1 MNKFKILQFHTKD
14 LVNIEYIKI
23 SKQLSEQYCKLH
35 NYQYK
40 CQIINKTKNNI
51 EGMIKK
57 LNVLYDNLKNIKDN
71 EYLVYLDS
79 DVFINLPKFDLNE
92 YVEDQYQIYLSVD
105 SAWVG
110 NIIFLSQCN
119 NYFNNFK
126 INNKISIYNY
136 LTNNKGFTRNI
147 YDDLLYCVQNP
158 YGLNTGFI
166 IIQKTPLMLQFFKT
180 CIDYSKIDWYVHE
193 IDQNVGDQN
202 IISYFLL
209 SKKYFDKFKLL
220 PLTTQGNPAHDKN
233 SLFGYSD
240 DKFLIHAYGTSTEY
254 RNDIANFILNKW
266 KQENLIN

>member
-1 MNKFKILQFHTKD
+1 MNNFTLLQFCTKN
-14 LVNIEYIKI
+14 LTNVEYIKI
-23 SKQLSEQYCKLH
+23 SKQLCKQYSKLH

-40 CQIINKTKNNI
+40 FQTINNNQNNI

-57 LNVLYDNLKNIKDN
+57 LYIIYKHLKNITDN

-79 DVFINLPKFDLNE
+79 DIFINLPYFDLNKYIE
-92 YVEDQYQIYLSVD
+92 NPYQIYLSID
-105 SAWVG
+105 SGWYG
-110 NIIFLSQCN
+110 NLAFLSQCT
-119 NYFNNFK
+119 NYFKNFQLNN
-126 INNKISIYNY
+126 NISIYNY

-193 IDQNVGDQN
+193 TNQNVGDQN

-209 SKKYFDKFKLL
+209 SKKYFNKFKLL
-220 PLTTQGNPAHDKN
+220 PLSTQGNPAHNNN
-233 SLFGYSD
+233 SPFGYSE
-240 DKFLIHAYGTSTEY
+240 DKFLTHVYGKPTEY
-254 RNDIANFILNKW
+254 RNDVANFILNKW
-266 KQENLIN
+266 KEQNLI